1 MDDQKFKCAVCGR
14 PTLKC
19 CSACKQVFYCGAEH
33 QEQHWDLH
41 ASECVFEEAA
51 VQREEEEQAPE
62 DSLAFEP
69 DPNASLLADETV
81 YQTRFT
87 VRKAALVHLLQGEVS
102 SAIET
107 LKPHYQHT
115 VTEYDR
121 NHFFDVYDLLADG
134 LLYAKAL
141 LQADELVPARQVLL
155 QMYTRM
161 VQNEETH
168 KAAPQ
173 GVFRADESKGE
184 KQVLTFT
191 QLKRKLTAYAAI
203 GTLFCVCGDFVNG
216 EKLYI
221 QYTKVIETQFG
232 LNSLETSN
240 AYFLVGLFY
249 QEQVYPARAIACFR
263 RALEMRIE
271 GLGSE
276 HETVADCFY
285 NIGLVYKQVGSWN
298 KAAEQLGKA
307 LKIREKNTS
316 AHSLPVAQVL
326 EALGKVQ
333 MAVKDYKSAFEKLTQ
348 CYNIRK
354 RLLKNPENEQIERVK
369 TLLMRLGQALDEEMA
384 KDQSKRIEMS
394 LFNPIATPE
403 VSPMKPDSAYRG
415 ALEPTL
421 AAISSDPLLESISA
435 SESSPT
441 EPAATTLWS
450 YGQRA
455 AKVPTPPSTSGLPGR
470 TYAGFSEGEELDEG
484 K

>member
-1 MDDQKFKCAVCGR
+1 
-14 PTLKC
+14 
-19 CSACKQVFYCGAEH
+19 VFYCSAEH
-33 QEQHWDLH
+33 QEQHWDFH
-41 ASECVFEEAA
+41 SSECVFEEAP
-51 VQREEEEQAPE
+51 VQSEEEEQVFE
-62 DSLAFEP
+62 DTQPFEP

-87 VRKAALVHLLQGEVS
+87 IRKAALISLIQGEVS
-102 SAIET
+102 NALES

-121 NHFFDVYDLLADG
+121 NHFFDIYDLLADG
-134 LLYAKAL
+134 LLYTKAL
-141 LQADELVPARQVLL
+141 VQADELVPARQVLL
-155 QMYTRM
+155 QLYTRM
-161 VQNEETH
+161 VQNEDTH
-168 KAAPQ
+168 KAAQ
-173 GVFRADESKGE
+173 QAVFRLDEGKGE

-191 QLKRKLTAYAAI
+191 QLKRKLTAYSAI
-203 GTLFCVCGDFVNG
+203 GTLFCVCGDYVNG
-216 EKLYI
+216 EKIYL
-221 QYTKVIETQFG
+221 QYTKVIEMQFG

-240 AYFLVGLFY
+240 AYFLIGLFY

-263 RALEMRIE
+263 RAMEIRIE

-276 HETVADCFY
+276 HETVADCLY
-285 NIGLVYKQVGSWN
+285 NIGLVYKQIGSWN
-298 KAAEQLGKA
+298 KSAEQLLKS

-316 AHSLPVAQVL
+316 PHSLPVAQVL

-369 TLLMRLGQALDEEMA
+369 TLLVRLSQALDDEMA

-403 VSPMKPDSAYRG
+403 LSPMKTDPAYRQP
-415 ALEPTL
+415 LDSTLMPT
-421 AAISSDPLLESISA
+421 SSDPVLESIAA
-435 SESSPT
+435 SESPST
-441 EPAATTLWS
+441 EPATTSPWS
-450 YGQRA
+450 YSQRA
-455 AKVPTPPSTSGLPGR
+455 APKVTTPPSTSDLHGR
-470 TYAGFSEGEELDEG
+470 MYAGLEEREEQLGLDEG

>member
-41 ASECVFEEAA
+41 SSECVFEEA
-51 VQREEEEQAPE
+51 VQLEEEEQLE
-62 DSLAFEP
+62 DSVAFEP
-69 DPNASLLADETV
+69 DPNASLLADESV

-102 SAIET
+102 NALEA

-141 LQADELVPARQVLL
+141 LQADELVTARQVLL

-173 GVFRADESKGE
+173 AVFRVDEGKGE

-191 QLKRKLTAYAAI
+191 QLKRKLTAYAAL

-307 LKIREKNTS
+307 LRIREKNTS

-369 TLLMRLGQALDEEMA
+369 TLLRRLGQALDDEMA

-403 VSPMKPDSAYRG
+403 VSPMKPDPVYHE
-415 ALEPTL
+415 ALAT
-421 AAISSDPLLESISA
+421 DPLVESV
-435 SESSPT
+435 ESPT
-441 EPAATTLWS
+441 EAPTTLWS

-455 AKVPTPPSTSGLPGR
+455 AKIPTPPSTSGLPGR
-470 TYAGFSEGEELDEG
+470 TYAGFSEGEELGLDEG